1 LARKSLGNLLF
12 GNEAALDEN
21 PAQTPSGFFL
31 LIKGRFQLLF
41 GEQLLLDKD
50 FTQPDFFR
58 TTHRV
63 SLKMM
68 PGTPTIAVALH
79 LRASRMLLI
88 FKDIPF
94 RPW

>member
-1 LARKSLGNLLF
+1 
-12 GNEAALDEN
+12 
-21 PAQTPSGFFL
+21 
-31 LIKGRFQLLF
+31 
-41 GEQLLLDKD
+41 
-50 FTQPDFFR
+50 
-58 TTHRV
+58 
-63 SLKMM
+63 MM